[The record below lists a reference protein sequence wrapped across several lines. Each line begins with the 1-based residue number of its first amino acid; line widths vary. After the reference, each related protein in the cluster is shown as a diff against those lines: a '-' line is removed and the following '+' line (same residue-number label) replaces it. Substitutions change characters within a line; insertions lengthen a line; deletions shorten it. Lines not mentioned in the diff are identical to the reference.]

1 MYPFTLLTTL
11 RGLRRRHLQLALK
24 ILQKDTVVEL
34 RQERNISRERRIT
47 ATLQHANVLRLYGT
61 FQDADCLFMM
71 LEVRKEGNE

>member
-1 MYPFTLLTTL
+1 MN
-11 RGLRRRHLQLALK
+11 RSIDRSINHAWLQLALK